1 MPTYPMF
8 QAVPAGQTGPLGGEQ
23 PLLTRIR
30 GVVCGGFSPLA
41 RI

>member
-1 MPTYPMF
+1 MPTYPSV
-8 QAVPAGQTGPLGGEQ
+8 QAVPAGQTGASGDWRLPTWL
-23 PLLTRIR
+23 R

>member
-8 QAVPAGQTGPLGGEQ
+8 QAVPAGQTGASGDWRLPTWL
-23 PLLTRIR
+23 R
-30 GVVCGGFSPLA
+30 GVVFGGFSPLA